1 MWYYIFMKKL
11 NYSLIDWLILIA
23 FIFMCGIDVFL
34 NFIVEILKVLTLS
47 NVLGNPFDFVK
58 FVSSETLVLFG
69 IPWLSKLI
77 FLLASVIPSLL
88 INILFRGT
96 NMPSWINY
104 IVSIL
109 IYLAVVFLFSSY
121 IFWIIIGVIIVGL
134 FVFFI
139 VVRSRS
145 KNKSEKKV

>member
-1 MWYYIFMKKL
+1 MKKL

>member
-1 MWYYIFMKKL
+1 MKKL

-121 IFWIIIGVIIVGL
+121 IIWIIIGVIIVGL